1 MCDGFCH
8 RRKDIIMNQNLT
20 TKVKERAIELGA
32 DLVGI
37 APISRFKGAPIMMSP
52 QGILPTATNV
62 IVCAIRHPDEAIE
75 LGGEKHPQIIGPYSI
90 QYVMNVKL
98 DYLAFRIA
106 RTLDEL
112 GYEAIPIAS
121 SNIWRYRPFE
131 TLSATFAPDMSHI
144 YAATCAGLGGL
155 GWHGL
160 TMSPEYGPRNRFIS
174 IITNAP
180 LCPTPM
186 YEEKLCDMC
195 GECIRHCPVDAYRK
209 ECDGVKT
216 IEVEDKVYRFANKN
230 LWRCSWAEHF
240 DLDLDLEIPD
250 VVNEE
255 VILATLDKYG
265 ARSGEMGCCVKFCLP
280 KHLRSDGGTHTSAPM
295 RRKHCVADPDLPVHR
310 KLYDDVVSYIS
321 RYAPDNVVFLDT
333 ETVDALGGKS
343 AYEYARGA
351 VVMTFSVKKSDDKR
365 KLGIVQHDTKQFAEG
380 KAGESAIEETRDG
393 YGNERYGTIR
403 AENTALSHFVH
414 FSRLDATRIIDDYGY
429 KTLNN
434 PEVDKNAYLKATGIE
449 ISEDENVV
457 IEVLL
462 TNAPFHRYE
471 YLGLNAPVENL
482 RKSFTENLCQLMEE
496 EGADL
501 YAIVPAERI
510 DALAEKLVPIKGAEE
525 IIHIQSKK
533 PRFELF
539 DPDISCYKRP
549 IYKTSDHL
557 ENAKNVILMGI
568 HYPEI
573 VQQMTIKPPA
583 FAVGPY
589 MFSKYETTF
598 ELAYTSFKV
607 IKYLEGKG
615 YHATTT
621 YNLTGIGGDMGTP
634 RGILPDA
641 FCNQLEA
648 VEAGLG
654 ALTVNGMCYT
664 EEYAFSQDF
673 IAIVTDAPLDEVVKA
688 KGAVNAPSCEGCD
701 ACIQACPSKA
711 LRAEN
716 AVMIE
721 LNGKTYRWIPTDNKA
736 CDWSKKYALMGE
748 EGHRYT
754 GNYTNME
761 VPEEIGVE
769 NLTEALKGADRV
781 LAYRPTTVHRCVIEC
796 PLVQR
801 KK

>member
-1 MCDGFCH
+1 MRHRKVDG
-8 RRKDIIMNQNLT
+8 RKDYHMNANLT
-20 TKVKERAIELGA
+20 AKVKERAIGLGA
-32 DLVGI
+32 DLVGV
-37 APISRFKGAPIMMSP
+37 APISRFKNAPIMMSP

-62 IVCAIRHPDEAIE
+62 VVCAIRHPDEAIE
-75 LGGEKHPQIIGPYSI
+75 LGGEKHPQIIGPYTI

-98 DYLAFRIA
+98 DYIAFRIA
-106 RTLDEL
+106 RYLDSL

-180 LCPTPM
+180 LVATPM

-195 GECIRHCPVDAYRK
+195 GSCIEHCPVDAYRK

-240 DLDLDLEIPD
+240 DLDLDLDIPD

-255 VILATLDKYG
+255 VILETLDKYG
-265 ARSGEMGCCVKFCLP
+265 MRSGEMGCCVKYCLP
-280 KHLRSDGGTHTSAPM
+280 KHLRSDGGTHTKAPM
-295 RRKHCVADPDLPVHR
+295 RRKHCVADPELPVHR
-310 KLYDDVVSYIS
+310 KLYDDIVGFVD
-321 RYAPDNVVFLDT
+321 RYQVENVVFLDA

-351 VVMTFSVKKSDDKR
+351 VVMTLSLPRTELPSQN
-365 KLGIVQHDTKQFAEG
+365 LGVVQHDTKPLDERKGDDATIQ
-380 KAGESAIEETRDG
+380 SRNG
-393 YGNERYGTIR
+393 YGNEKYGTIR
-403 AENTALSHFVH
+403 AEHTALSHFAG
-414 FSRLDATRIIDDYGY
+414 FARLDVTRIIDDYGY
-429 KTLNN
+429 KTLNS
-434 PEVDKNAYLKATGIE
+434 PEVDTDAYLAAAGLTKGKN
-449 ISEDENVV
+449 ENVV
-457 IEVLL
+457 VEVLL
-462 TNAPFHRYE
+462 TNAPFKRCA
-471 YLGLNAPVENL
+471 YLGLNSPVENI
-482 RKSFTENLCQLMEE
+482 RKSLTENLCQMMDE
-496 EGADL
+496 EGSDL
-501 YAIVPAERI
+501 YAIVPAERM
-510 DALAEKLVPIKGAEE
+510 DALAEKLRPIKGAEE
-525 IIHIQSKK
+525 IIHIASKK
-533 PRFELF
+533 PRFHVF
-539 DPDISCYKRP
+539 DPDISVYQRP
-549 IYKTSDHL
+549 IFKTSDYL
-557 ENAKNVILMGI
+557 AGAKNVIMMGI
-568 HYPEI
+568 HYPEV
-573 VQQMTIKPPA
+573 VQKMTIKPPA

-598 ELAYTSFKV
+598 ELAYSSFKV
-607 IKYLEGKG
+607 IKYLQGKG
-615 YHATTT
+615 YNAVAT

-654 ALTVNGMCYT
+654 SLTVNGMCYT
-664 EEYAFSQDF
+664 EEHAFSQDF

-688 KGAVNAPSCEGCD
+688 KGAVTTVACEGCD
-701 ACIQACPSKA
+701 ACVKACPANA
-711 LRAEN
+711 LRLEN
-716 AVMIE
+716 TVRIE
-721 LNGKTYRWIPTDNKA
+721 LCGRTYTWIPTDNKA

-754 GNYTNME
+754 GNSTNID
-761 VPEEIGVE
+761 VPEIITPE
-769 NLTEALKGADRV
+769 NLTDALGKADRV

-796 PLVQR
+796 PLTQR
-801 KK
+801 EK